1 MSRDSLNSSKKEM
14 KGSASRVD
22 LSSLD
27 RHLLLPLGSRDGTV
41 VRALPSR
48 QCGPGSNTRDEF
60 VIGPHPCSEGFH
72 HVLWFSSLHKNQLCV
87 GSFRKNP
94 CFPHRRSRK
103 IPRGRG
109 GSNGRNFHEVWGASL
124 FLQNKK
130 HSNKCTCTAPANKYL
145 MLQNILHLRH

>member
-1 MSRDSLNSSKKEM
+1 MSRDSLNSSKKET

-60 VIGPHPCSEGFH
+60 VIGPHPCSEGFSPCPL
-72 HVLWFSSLHKNQLCV
+72 VFISPQKPALC
-87 GSFRKNP
+87 SFRKNP
-94 CFPHRRSRK
+94 CFPHGRSRK

-145 MLQNILHLRH
+145 MLHNILHLRH